1 MKRIILILAFVL
13 SVTGI
18 AAAKGI
24 PPPGEH
30 AIVVF
35 KYNRSIAIWSR
46 GGDGGEMVPGIK
58 GELYRSFPT
67 GPKISFGDERIPEGI
82 YQGAIDPNG
91 NISFVHRTF
100 PFMPEFNEVYRL
112 TGPTL
117 DRNVIPVRG
126 DMIDAI
132 REAAREMLDAGQR
145 TITLVILPGTLE
157 PEVAETLKKARNV
170 RQGQTLDDVENSIRR
185 WKHVEEH
192 LIRTG
197 RIPQLRF
204 DGADIEIIE
213 GDSVQPRA
221 FAGT

>member
-1 MKRIILILAFVL
+1 MKRSILILALVL
-13 SVTGI
+13 EVTGI

-46 GGDGGEMVPGIK
+46 GGVDGELVPVVK
-58 GELYRSFPT
+58 GEIYRSFPT
-67 GPKISFGDERIPEGI
+67 GPKISYRDERIPEGI
-82 YQGAIDPNG
+82 YRGVIDEAG
-91 NISFVHRTF
+91 NISFVFRTY
-100 PFMPEFNEVYRL
+100 PFMPEFDEVYRI
-112 TGPTL
+112 TGPTI
-117 DRNVIPVRG
+117 DRNVISVRG

-145 TITLVILPGTLE
+145 TITLLILPGTLE
-157 PEVAETLKKARNV
+157 PEIAETLKKARNV

-185 WKHVEEH
+185 WKPVEEH

-204 DGADIEIIE
+204 DGADIHIIDE
-213 GDSVQPRA
+213 DDSQPRA

>member
-1 MKRIILILAFVL
+1 MKRSILLLAFFL
-13 SVTGI
+13 SIAGI

-35 KYNRSIAIWSR
+35 KYDRSIAIWSR
-46 GGDGGEMVPGIK
+46 SGDDGELVPGIK

-82 YQGAIDPNG
+82 YQGAIDPDG
-91 NISFVHRTF
+91 NIAFVFNTYPH
-100 PFMPEFNEVYRL
+100 MPEFDEVYRI
-112 TGPTL
+112 TGPTI
-117 DRNVIPVRG
+117 DRNVIAVRG

-157 PEVAETLKKARNV
+157 PEVAEMLGKARNV
-170 RQGQTLDDVENSIRR
+170 REGQTLDDVEKSIRR
-185 WKHVEEH
+185 WKHVEEY

-204 DGADIEIIE
+204 DGDRIEIIE
-213 GDSVQPRA
+213 ADDIQPRA